1 MTESSSWHEQIE
13 GVAPFA
19 LPEAATIA
27 GKTIE
32 GSKAR
37 VYWLL
42 RLSAER
48 GVRHRVGA
56 LEAPAGWVPNYYLRK
71 GWSGGNAGD
80 RRLRD
85 LRALGVE
92 LESQDFRPDRSDP
105 SYTVLWRWKCD
116 PVAVAGGDVPA
127 LSRPQAQG
135 GKRGGFG
142 FETKGAVASRAPE
155 GSEGRTA
162 RRLRFWTAVGF
173 PGQDAPGR
181 VDLAPHAR
189 HLLALPG
196 PSFADVVVG
205 KLPAD
210 RALQH
215 LREKLRSRF
224 RELRQWLDAG
234 GEHTLWISIEHQ
246 AAVDPLPTLVDVL
259 TRCGAEYL
267 GDWSEGR
274 RVA

>member
-1 MTESSSWHEQIE
+1 MTESRAWHDQIE

-27 GKTIE
+27 GKLVE

-42 RLSAER
+42 RLTAER
-48 GVRHRVGA
+48 GISHRVGS
-56 LEAPAGWVPNYYLRK
+56 LQAPPGWVPNYYLRK

-92 LESQDFRPDRSDP
+92 LESQDFDRSGP
-105 SYTVLWRWKCD
+105 SYTVLWRWVSD
-116 PVAVAGGDVPA
+116 PAGIGASHPA
-127 LSRPQAQG
+127 GQTRPLAQDG
-135 GKRGGFG
+135 FMGGFRPEASTSG
-142 FETKGAVASRAPE
+142 PVRGAESP
-155 GSEGRTA
+155 G
-162 RRLRFWTAVGF
+162 RLRFWTCVGY
-173 PGQDAPGR
+173 PGPDAPGR

-196 PSFADVVVG
+196 ASFADVVVG
-205 KLPAD
+205 RLAGD
-210 RALQH
+210 RALEH
-215 LREKLRSRF
+215 LRNKLRSRF
-224 RELRQWLDAG
+224 RELRRWLDAG
-234 GEHTLWISIEHQ
+234 GEHTLWISLEHA

-267 GDWSEGR
+267 GDWGEGR

>member
-1 MTESSSWHEQIE
+1 MTESRAWHDGIE

-19 LPEAATIA
+19 LPETATIA
-27 GKTIE
+27 GKVIE

-92 LESQDFRPDRSDP
+92 LESREFRPDPGNP
-105 SYTVLWRWKCD
+105 SYTVLWRWISD
-116 PVAVAGGDVPA
+116 PAGGVVRDTCGRTRPRA
-127 LSRPQAQG
+127 QTEKMGSFRPQSG
-135 GKRGGFG
+135 
-142 FETKGAVASRAPE
+142 TVGAPRAPE
-155 GSEGRTA
+155 GSTGRTA
-162 RRLRFWTAVGF
+162 RFRFWTAVGF
-173 PGQDAPGR
+173 PGTDAPGR
-181 VDLAPHAR
+181 TELAPHTR

-196 PSFADVVVG
+196 PSFADAVTG
-205 KLPAD
+205 KIAPD

-215 LREKLRSRF
+215 LRDKLRSRY
-224 RELRQWLDAG
+224 RELRALIDAG
-234 GEHTLWISIEHQ
+234 GEATLWISLEHQ

-267 GDWSEGR
+267 GDWRADR

>member
-1 MTESSSWHEQIE
+1 MTESRAWHDGIE

-19 LPEAATIA
+19 LPETATIA

-92 LESQDFRPDRSDP
+92 LASQDFRPDRSDP
-105 SYTVLWRWKCD
+105 SYTVLWRWVSD
-116 PVAVAGGDVPA
+116 PVAVAGGEVPRN
-127 LSRPQAQG
+127 SFPRAQG
-135 GKRGGFG
+135 GERGGFG
-142 FETKGAVASRAPE
+142 SDTAGVVGPRTPE
-155 GSEGRTA
+155 GSQRPPA
-162 RRLRFWTAVGF
+162 SRLRFWTSVGF
-173 PGQDAPGR
+173 PGPDAPGR
-181 VDLAPHAR
+181 VDLAPHTR
-189 HLLALPG
+189 SLLALPG
-196 PSFADVVVG
+196 PSFSDVVVG
-205 KLPAD
+205 KLAAD

-224 RELRQWLDAG
+224 RELRAWLAAG
-234 GEHTLWISIEHQ
+234 GEHTLWISVEHQ